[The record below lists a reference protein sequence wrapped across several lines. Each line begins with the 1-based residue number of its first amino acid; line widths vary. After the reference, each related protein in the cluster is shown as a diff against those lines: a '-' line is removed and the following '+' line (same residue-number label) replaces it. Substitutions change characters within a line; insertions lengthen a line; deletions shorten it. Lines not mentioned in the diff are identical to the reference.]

1 MVWNSSQIFQVLYSV
16 QHLGWN
22 TQTGIQYLERGHSSK
37 EIQQSNAKSRK
48 NSGRGADALE
58 AIRHHGHQLMLM
70 PVRATRSSQLLLHAS
85 RVLNMNC
92 PFSKYKSDSIKC
104 GISLETRLTKGM
116 YHVYGYIYIY
126 ISKVLPA
133 WVPVCIICIM
143 SRIHVVCM
151 RWGVLQTLQIVP
163 LSFFILC
170 VCAPAWK

>member
-1 MVWNSSQIFQVLYSV
+1 MVWNSSQIFRVLYSV

-48 NSGRGADALE
+48 NSGPGADALE

-70 PVRATRSSQLLLHAS
+70 PVRATKSSQLLLHAS

-116 YHVYGYIYIY
+116 YHVYVYIYMY
-126 ISKVLPA
+126 PKCCLHGSQCVSYASCLVSTWCA
-133 WVPVCIICIM
+133 CA
-143 SRIHVVCM
+143 
-151 RWGVLQTLQIVP
+151 GVYCKHCRLCRCRSL
-163 LSFFILC
+163 FC
-170 VCAPAWK
+170 VCARAWK